1 MKHTTIASAIAVLL
15 LVTTAEAQTCPMLET
30 AGGSGN
36 DAANAIAADQ
46 FGGIVTVGMHTGAM
60 VFDQTHSI
68 SAPPGSAGAWIARYG
83 ASSGSVIWARTF
95 APSGEASSF
104 AVCTYGSAAYVAV
117 AFSANAPFSFDAV
130 NFSATNSSY
139 DVALLK
145 FDLVS
150 GSLVWGQQIGQ
161 SGEEFGMGIAAD
173 AGGVYL
179 TGAFSGTLAISGPAM
194 TSAGSLDV
202 FTAKFNHS
210 GAPIWSRRDGGANDD
225 MGSAITVDAFGN
237 CYVGGSFNVSGT
249 VGGSATI
256 GTDLLTTFGD
266 EDCFVLKCNSVG
278 SSLWTKQLG
287 GNQYDHLYGITI
299 TSGDVICAAGMFQ
312 SSVFSS
318 GTHSVNG
325 TSTYN
330 SFCSAYDQNGSNLWC
345 SSFSGRAE
353 ILAIT
358 SGPMGEVYATGE
370 FSSACTFGSQW
381 VPNIGT
387 CDVFVARIEASGI
400 CTAVMTGG
408 GSVCQYG
415 YGVCTDALGTVYV
428 AGKFNS
434 PTFSFG
440 AQPAQNN
447 AGGEDV
453 FVLAVTALVGM
464 PESDA
469 HTSLDVLPNPFTEQ
483 IQIRLADGKEE
494 DVFLFDASGR
504 EVKRVHMIGSAE
516 IMCDDLAPGMYVIF
530 VGNTSKKMIK
540 Q

>member
-36 DAANAIAADQ
+36 DAANAIATDQ
-46 FGGIVTVGMHTGAM
+46 LGGIVTAGIHTGAM

-68 SAPPGSAGAWIARYG
+68 AVPLGSAGAWIARYG

-117 AFSANAPFSFDAV
+117 AFSANAPFSFDVA
-130 NFSATNSSY
+130 NFSATNGSY

-150 GSLVWGQQIGQ
+150 GSLIWGQQIGQ
-161 SGEEFGMGIAAD
+161 NGEEFGTGIAAD

-179 TGAFSGTLAISGPAM
+179 TGAFSGTLAIGGPVM
-194 TSAGSLDV
+194 TSAGSLDI
-202 FTAKFNHS
+202 FTAKFNHA
-210 GAPIWSRRDGGANDD
+210 GTPLWARRDGGANDD
-225 MGSAITVDAFGN
+225 LGSGIALDALGN

-266 EDCFVLKCNSVG
+266 EDSFVLKCNSVG
-278 SSLWTKQLG
+278 SPLWTKQLG
-287 GNQYDHLYGITI
+287 GNQYDHLYGVTI
-299 TSGDVICAAGMFQ
+299 TSGGIVCAAGMFQ
-312 SSVFSS
+312 SNVFSS
-318 GTHSVNG
+318 GTYSVNG
-325 TSTYN
+325 SSTYN
-330 SFCSAYDQNGSNLWC
+330 AFCSAYDQSGSNLWC
-345 SSFSGRAE
+345 SSFLGRAE
-353 ILAIT
+353 ILSIT
-358 SGPMGEVYATGE
+358 SGSMGEIYVAGE
-370 FSSACTFGSQW
+370 FSSACTFGAQW
-381 VPNIGT
+381 VPNMGL
-387 CDVFVARIEASGI
+387 CDVFVARIEAAGI
-400 CTAVMTGG
+400 CTGVMVGG
-408 GSVCQYG
+408 GSASQYG
-415 YGVCTDALGTVYV
+415 YGVCADAAGTVYV

-447 AGGEDV
+447 AGGEDA
-453 FVLAVTALVGM
+453 FVLAVTALVGI

-469 HTSLDVLPNPFTEQ
+469 YISFDVLPNPFTER
-483 IQIRLADGKEE
+483 IQIRLADGREE
-494 DVFLFDASGR
+494 DVSLFDASGR
-504 EVKRVHMIGSAE
+504 EVKHMHMAGSAE
-516 IMCDDLAPGMYVIF
+516 IMCDDLASGTYVIF
-530 VGNTSKKMIK
+530 VGNYAKKVIK